1 MLNTEIEEISMSF
14 VRTFSSLFALAAVGG
29 AFLFSPSSARAAEV
43 KIGAE
48 LGHSTIA
55 RKSTER
61 VYLRL
66 SLKTLAAK
74 ERKDRPPIN
83 VALVID
89 RSGSMSGDRLAAAK
103 KGAHTALER
112 LSGQDIVSLVS
123 YNHEVDAPYKA
134 GKLGSDRREIE
145 RAIDGLVSSGTTAL
159 YAGVKEGGEQVK
171 AFRSDMQVNRV
182 VLLSDGL
189 ANVGPSTPGE
199 LAELGRELASKGISV
214 STIGLGLEYNED
226 LMQRLAAASDGNH
239 VFVERPSDL
248 AEIFDREFG
257 DALSIAARDIV
268 IQIECKSGFT
278 PKRVLGRDAEISG
291 SRVTLKLNQLPA
303 DNERYVVLELEVPSG
318 IAAAEGDIADVDVAY
333 LNLDDGARAEVKTSV
348 KARFTEDAKEAEASI
363 NKGVMSQVTEQVA
376 TENSE
381 KAVEMRDAG
390 DLAGARK
397 MLEDNAAYLNSAKS
411 SLGAGAMAAPTA
423 SISNLDKLEAKSREA
438 AGNLEGES
446 WDKTRKVMRGDQ
458 HKSKTQQAY

>member
-1 MLNTEIEEISMSF
+1 MSP
-14 VRTFSSLFALAAVGG
+14 VRTFSSLFALAALSG
-29 AFLFSPSSARAAEV
+29 AFLLPVSPARAAEV
-43 KIGAE
+43 QIGAE

-55 RKSTER
+55 RKSNDR

-66 SLKTLAAK
+66 SLKTLKAK
-74 ERKDRPPIN
+74 TQRERPPIN

-89 RSGSMSGDRLAAAK
+89 RSGSMAGERLAAAK
-103 KGAHTALER
+103 KGAHAALER
-112 LSGQDIVSLVS
+112 LSGDDVMSLVS
-123 YNHEVDAPYKA
+123 YNHEVDVPREA
-134 GKLGSDRREIE
+134 GKIGSDRRDIE
-145 RAIDGLVSSGTTAL
+145 RAIDALSSSGTTAL

-171 AFRSDMQVNRV
+171 AFKSDMQVNRV

-257 DALSIAARDIV
+257 DALSIAARDII

-278 PKRVLGRDAEISG
+278 PKRVLGREAEISG
-291 SRVTLKLNQLPA
+291 NRVTLKLNQLPA
-303 DNERYVVLELEVPSG
+303 DNERYVVVELEVPNSG
-318 IAAAEGDIADVDVAY
+318 LASADGDVADVDVGY
-333 LNLDDGARAEVKTSV
+333 LNLDDGARAEAKASV
-348 KARFTEDAKEAEASI
+348 KATFTEDAKAAEASI
-363 NKGVMSQVTEQVA
+363 NKGVMSQVTEQIA

-381 KAVEMRDAG
+381 KAVELRDAG
-390 DLAGARK
+390 DITAARK
-397 MLEDNAAYLNSAKS
+397 VLEDNAAYLNRQKGA
-411 SLGAGAMAAPTA
+411 LGAGVMAAPTA
-423 SISNLDKLEAKSREA
+423 SISTLDKLEEKSREA
-438 AGNLEGES
+438 AAGLESES
-446 WDKTRKVMRGDQ
+446 WDKTRKIMRQDQ
-458 HKSKTQQAY
+458 HKSKVQQAY